1 MTLDVTN
8 FRAMSAREQTSQPG
22 EIRFNRLLV
31 GGKIVLF
38 RVVNCAR
45 ARVCVCRIRRI
56 RVFENL

>member
-31 GGKIVLF
+31 WGKIDLF
-38 RVVNCAR
+38 RVNCAR
-45 ARVCVCRIRRI
+45 ACVCRI

>member
-31 GGKIVLF
+31 GGKIDLF

-45 ARVCVCRIRRI
+45 ACVCRI

>member
-45 ARVCVCRIRRI
+45 ACVCRI